1 MFIEGKFTDFS
12 NHYWAFWQVFEIFAK
27 NPPEQDLRLM
37 GWMRAFYRCS
47 HHRYSIKDVLN
58 NLAKFTEKHLCLSLF
73 LIKLQTFRSSTL
85 LKKETPTQV
94 FSYEFCE
101 IFKNTSPILKNI
113 SDELLL
119 LLTNCFSVFDH
130 VVGLVLNNVNQHE

>member
-1 MFIEGKFTDFS
+1 
-12 NHYWAFWQVFEIFAK
+12 
-27 NPPEQDLRLM
+27 
-37 GWMRAFYRCS
+37 MRAFCRCS

-101 IFKNTSPILKNI
+101 IFKNTSPIFKNI
-113 SDELLL
+113 CDELLL

-130 VVGLVLNNVNQHE
+130 VVGLVLNNVNQHMSRNVITHLNLNDELLRSIKDRYYQL